1 MVFGIGNLIK
11 GTTFSLLAD
20 ADEVAGDRWP
30 CCTSGGRDFTHFS
43 FTFMHLADAFIQ
55 SDVQCHSGYSFL
67 IYFSVSKCVPWE
79 VNPLSSL
86 GSEPTI
92 FCAANAMLY
101 HWATGTHGNFWELTS
116 QICALCVTNR
126 IKSCYWSKHATIH
139 FFYPHFH
146 RGLVV

>member
-55 SDVQCHSGYSFL
+55 SDAQCHSGYSFFM
-67 IYFSVSKCVPWE
+67 YFSGSKCVP
-79 VNPLSSL
+79 L

-101 HWATGTHGNFWELTS
+101 H
-116 QICALCVTNR
+116 
-126 IKSCYWSKHATIH
+126 
-139 FFYPHFH
+139 
-146 RGLVV
+146 